1 MRNSITTSR
10 SWNVLTAVLVM
21 LLANVNANAQSGGA
35 IYEVGPD
42 MMRAKIVPGASQLEN
57 GNVISFGDREAGFVP
72 FAYADIYNPATKSFS
87 VIPLKMDYV

>member
-1 MRNSITTSR
+1 
-10 SWNVLTAVLVM
+10 
-21 LLANVNANAQSGGA
+21 
-35 IYEVGPD
+35 
-42 MMRAKIVPGASQLEN
+42 MMRAKIVPVASQLEN